1 MIAENNHKMKRSRR
15 RKGAFILLIG
25 TILIAIIG
33 MAYWQ
38 WFKPQ
43 VLHQHPGPTVETSKE
58 MPPHEGPMP
67 TVPHTPPLVGVRLS
81 PEVAQR
87 AEVRTEAVQ
96 KRQLTKR
103 VQTVGRIT
111 YDERRLKY
119 ATAWIDGRIDKLYVD
134 FTGVKVKKNAPL
146 VLIYSPE
153 LLSTQDEYLL
163 AMEGLERLEKGGNAE
178 AIAGARSLLEA
189 TKKRLLLWGIR
200 PHQIREL
207 QETKKANTHMT
218 IHSPISGTVIHKN
231 ALEGMYVKTGDKL
244 YTIADLSQVWM
255 LADIFEYEMAWIKLG
270 QRVLITSPAYPQE
283 TFKGKVIFI
292 DPFLNEK
299 TRTVAVRMDVPNPG
313 EKLKPGMFVDAR
325 IQVPVKESAPVL
337 SIPVTG
343 VLDTGVRKLV
353 YIERHPGHYQGV
365 EVEIGPRAGN
375 YYPVISGLKEGD
387 LVVVSA
393 NYLIDAQS
401 TLGAA
406 AAAYGGAIEG
416 EAAPPVHRH

>member
-1 MIAENNHKMKRSRR
+1 MIAENSHEMKKSRW
-15 RKGAFILLIG
+15 KKWTFILLIN
-25 TILIAIIG
+25 TILITLIG
-33 MAYWQ
+33 LGYWQ
-38 WFKPQ
+38 WSKPEAIYK
-43 VLHQHPGPTVETSKE
+43 HPGTSVETTEE
-58 MPPHEGPMP
+58 MASHEGHTP
-67 TVPHTPPLVGVRLS
+67 TVPQTPPLEVRLS

-87 AEVRTEAVQ
+87 ASVHTETAQ
-96 KRQLTKR
+96 KRQLVKE
-103 VQTVGRIT
+103 VQTVGKIT

-134 FTGVKVKKNAPL
+134 FTGVKVEKNAPL

-153 LLSTQDEYLL
+153 LLSTQEEYLL

-178 AIAGARSLLEA
+178 AIAGAQNLLQA
-189 TKKRLLLWGIR
+189 TEERLLLWGIR
-200 PHQIREL
+200 PHQIQEL
-207 QETKKANTHMT
+207 QETRKANTHMT
-218 IHSPISGTVIHKN
+218 VYSPIGGTVVHKN

-244 YTIADLSQVWM
+244 YTIADLSQVWI
-255 LADIFEYEMAWIKLG
+255 LADIFEYEIAWVKLG
-270 QRVLITSPAYPQE
+270 QKVLITSPAYPQE
-283 TFKGKVIFI
+283 TFEGRVAFI

-299 TRTVAVRMDVPNPG
+299 TRTVAVRMDIPNPS

-325 IQVPVKESAPVL
+325 IHVPVEESVPVL
-337 SIPVTG
+337 SVPVSA

-353 YIERHPGHYQGV
+353 YLERHPGHYQGV
-365 EVEIGPRAGN
+365 EVKIGPRAGN

-406 AAAYGGAIEG
+406 ATAYGGAIEG
-416 EAAPPVHRH
+416 EAAPPIHHHH

>member
-1 MIAENNHKMKRSRR
+1 MIAEGNYEIKKS
-15 RKGAFILLIG
+15 KWKKWAFILLTS
-25 TILIAIIG
+25 TILITLIG
-33 MAYWQ
+33 LGYWQ
-38 WFKPQ
+38 WFKPEAI
-43 VLHQHPGPTVETSKE
+43 HKHPGTSVETIEE
-58 MPPHEGPMP
+58 MASHEGHMP
-67 TVPHTPPLVGVRLS
+67 TVPYAPPSEVRLS

-87 AEVRTEAVQ
+87 ASVHTETAQ
-96 KRQLTKR
+96 KRQLMKK

-111 YDERRLKY
+111 YDERHLKY

-134 FTGVKVKKNAPL
+134 FTGVKVEKNAPL

-153 LLSTQDEYLL
+153 LLSTQEEYLL

-178 AIAGARSLLEA
+178 AIAGARNLLQA
-189 TKKRLLLWGIR
+189 TEERLLLWGIK
-200 PHQIREL
+200 PHQIQKL
-207 QETKKANTHMT
+207 QETRKANTHMT

-255 LADIFEYEMAWIKLG
+255 LADIFEYEVSWVELG
-270 QRVLITSPAYPQE
+270 QKVLITSPAYPQE
-283 TFKGKVIFI
+283 TFEGRVAFI

-299 TRTVAVRMDVPNPG
+299 TRTVAVRMDIPNPS

-325 IQVPVKESAPVL
+325 IQVPVEESVPVL
-337 SIPVTG
+337 SVPVSA

-353 YIERHPGHYQGV
+353 YLERHPGHYQGV
-365 EVEIGPRAGN
+365 EVKIGPRAGN

-406 AAAYGGAIEG
+406 ATAYGGAIEG
-416 EAAPPVHRH
+416 EAAPPIHHHH

>member
-1 MIAENNHKMKRSRR
+1 MMAENNHEMKRPGWK
-15 RKGAFILLIG
+15 KGTFILLIS

-33 MAYWQ
+33 LGYWQ
-38 WFKPQ
+38 WFKPER
-43 VLHQHPGPTVETSKE
+43 VHELPIPTVEIAKE
-58 MPPHEGPMP
+58 MPPHEGHMP
-67 TVPHTPPLVGVRLS
+67 TVPQTPPSEVRLS

-96 KRQLTKR
+96 KRQLIKE

-134 FTGVKVKKNAPL
+134 FTGVKVKKDAPL

-153 LLSTQDEYLL
+153 LLSTQEEYLL
-163 AMEGLERLEKGGNAE
+163 AMETLERLEKGGNPEPITA
-178 AIAGARSLLEA
+178 AKALLEA
-189 TKKRLLLWGIR
+189 TEKRLLLWGIKSR
-200 PHQIREL
+200 QIQEL
-207 QETKKANTHMT
+207 QKTKKANTHMT

-231 ALEGMYVKTGDKL
+231 ALEGMYVKTGEKL
-244 YTIADLSQVWM
+244 YTIADLRQIWM
-255 LADIFEYEMAWIKLG
+255 LADIFEYEIAWVRLG
-270 QRVLITSPAYPQE
+270 QKVLITSPAYPQE
-283 TFKGKVIFI
+283 TFEGRVAFI
-292 DPFLNEK
+292 DPFLNER
-299 TRTVAVRMDVPNPG
+299 TRTVAVRMDVPNSG

-325 IQVPVKESAPVL
+325 IRAPVEESVSVL
-337 SIPVTG
+337 SVPITA

-353 YIERHPGHYQGV
+353 YVERHPGHYQGV
-365 EVEIGPRAGN
+365 EVKIGPRAGK
-375 YYPVISGLKEGD
+375 YYPVVSGLKEGD
-387 LVVVSA
+387 RVVVSA